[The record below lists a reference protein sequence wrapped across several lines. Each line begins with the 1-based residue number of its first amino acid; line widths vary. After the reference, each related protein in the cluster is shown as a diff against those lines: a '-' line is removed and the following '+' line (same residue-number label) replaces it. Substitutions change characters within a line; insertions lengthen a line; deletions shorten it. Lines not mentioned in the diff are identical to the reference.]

1 MFTVS
6 WLIRVYWWVWIVSG
20 SLRWPFKWAK
30 FSAKS
35 DNTPTRWES
44 LSRNKSVIKVLLLS
58 RFSRVRLLATQW
70 TAAYQAPPSMG
81 FSRQE
86 YWSGVPSPSL
96 Y

>member
-6 WLIRVYWWVWIVSG
+6 WLIRVYWWVWVVSG
-20 SLRWPFKWAK
+20 SLRLSFKWAK
-30 FSAKS
+30 FPAKS

-58 RFSRVRLLATQW
+58 RFSRVRLFVTPWSAD
-70 TAAYQAPPSMG
+70 YQAPLSMG

-86 YWSGVPSPSL
+86 YWSGVPSPSP

>member
-1 MFTVS
+1 MAKPHLFLIRIAAISKQDSGHLPSDFGGEISVFTVS

-20 SLRWPFKWAK
+20 SLRWSFKWGK

-58 RFSRVRLLATQW
+58 RFSRI
-70 TAAYQAPPSMG
+70 
-81 FSRQE
+81 
-86 YWSGVPSPSL
+86 
-96 Y
+96 